1 MINKMKPLLLT
12 IALLF
17 STPAWAKMGEV
28 NDKGDIIA
36 GVLMMTLT
44 VAIITLAILNFF
56 SKKLIIPIFVLL
68 ALVGSIIYYAKGF
81 QGLMML
87 TGVLFIGVM
96 LCWTF
101 HDIRKKTGDNPFI
114 GGGGDF
120 GGGGGD

>member
-1 MINKMKPLLLT
+1 MKPLLLT

-17 STPAWAKMGEV
+17 STPALAEMDKV
-28 NDKGDIIA
+28 NEKSDIIA

-44 VAIITLAILNFF
+44 VVIITLAIINFF

-81 QGLMML
+81 HGLMML
-87 TGVLFIGVM
+87 TCVLFIGVM